1 MPKEIELKFSADEA
15 QLTRLQSHYGGF
27 TQTEMETTYYDTPDR
42 QLSAAKLTL
51 RCRKENGVSICTVK
65 TPGAG
70 LARGEWEVC
79 DTDISHAI
87 PELCKLGA
95 PKELLS
101 LSGLMPVCGARF
113 TRLSRLLTLPDAQ
126 IELALDRG
134 VLLGGD
140 RTLPFQ
146 EVELELKEGSEETLL
161 SLGEI
166 LRQMYFLT
174 PEPKSKFQRANELS
188 LTNTP

>member
-1 MPKEIELKFSADEA
+1 MPKEIELKFSADES

-70 LARGEWEVC
+70 PARGEWEVC

-134 VLLGGD
+134 VLLGSGNE
-140 RTLPFQ
+140 LAFC
-146 EVELELKEGSEETLL
+146 EVELELKSGLEASLVAL
-161 SLGEI
+161 SAVIAE
-166 LRQMYFLT
+166 QFDLT
-174 PEPKSKFQRANELS
+174 PQPKSKFQRANELS
-188 LTNTP
+188 LTNTQ